1 MKLST
6 RGRYGVRLMLELA
19 IHYKD
24 GPILLKDISKNQ
36 EVSLKYLG
44 QLIMPLKIA
53 GLVKS
58 ARGAHGGYFLSMP
71 PGKIKLGEIV
81 NALEG
86 KLCIVECIDSP
97 EICDRSGKCAARD
110 VWSELNHRMIDILNS
125 YTLQDMVIAQTQKE
139 NSIPL
144 Q

>member
-1 MKLST
+1 
-6 RGRYGVRLMLELA
+6 MLELA

-53 GLVKS
+53 SLVKS
-58 ARGAHGGYFLSMP
+58 TRGARGGYCLSRSP
-71 PGKIKLGEIV
+71 EKIKLGEIV

-110 VWSELNHRMIDILNS
+110 VWNELNHRMIDILNS

-139 NSIPL
+139 NS
-144 Q
+144 

>member
-71 PGKIKLGEIV
+71 PEKIKLGEIV

-86 KLCIVECIDSP
+86 VLCIVECINSP

-139 NSIPL
+139 NS
-144 Q
+144 